1 MRKWLS
7 FLTIA
12 TLLFALALP
21 ASAAT
26 VYQIDPVHTSIT
38 FSIRH
43 LVISNVKG
51 RFTKFKGTITLDE
64 NDLTRSKVDVTIDAA
79 SINTGNEK
87 RDEDLRSEN
96 FLDVKKYPTITFK
109 SKSIEKTGENT
120 YLLVGDL
127 TIHGVTREVRIPV
140 TFHGII
146 KDPWGYQRLG
156 AHAAVTINRQD
167 FGISWNKTLEGG
179 GLVVG
184 NDVHIDI
191 NLEAVKLKP

>member
-1 MRKWLS
+1 MRKGLPS
-7 FLTIA
+7 LMIA
-12 TLLFALALP
+12 TVLFALTSP
-21 ASAAT
+21 ASAAS

-38 FSIRH
+38 FSVRH
-43 LVISNVKG
+43 MVISNVKG
-51 RFTKFKGTITLDE
+51 QFTKFKGTITLDE
-64 NDLTRSKVDVTIDAA
+64 NDLTQSKVNVTIDAA

-87 RDEDLRSEN
+87 RDADLRSEN

-109 SKSIEKTGENT
+109 SKTIEKTGENT
-120 YLLVGDL
+120 YRLIGDL
-127 TIHGVTREVRIPV
+127 TLHGVTREVQIPV

-146 KDPWGYQRLG
+146 NDPWGNRRLG

-167 FGISWNKTLEGG
+167 FGISWSKTLEGG